1 MFYDVFCFI
10 CFVGS
15 KRYFMIKL
23 YCLMFGL
30 LIEKMIKNSEK
41 NGILLIDN
49 KMVVWCF
56 CMCKNEFIIIV
67 ELMKMRRKE
76 FLVEKLKFLVIIRKC
91 MCVIDSRILFMVIGM
106 VSVIIFIVCGLMIIG
121 FDVRFVLYLCYCKCN
136 KLF

>member
-1 MFYDVFCFI
+1 M
-10 CFVGS
+10 
-15 KRYFMIKL
+15 
-23 YCLMFGL
+23 
-30 LIEKMIKNSEK
+30 E
-41 NGILLIDN
+41 
-49 KMVVWCF
+49 VWCF

-106 VSVIIFIVCGLMIIG
+106 VSVIIFIVCGLMFIG

>member
-1 MFYDVFCFI
+1 MD
-10 CFVGS
+10 G
-15 KRYFMIKL
+15 
-23 YCLMFGL
+23 
-30 LIEKMIKNSEK
+30 
-41 NGILLIDN
+41 
-49 KMVVWCF
+49 WCF

-91 MCVIDSRILFMVIGM
+91 MCVIDSRILLMVIGM
-106 VSVIIFIVCGLMIIG
+106 VSVIIFIVCGLMFIG

>member
-1 MFYDVFCFI
+1 MD
-10 CFVGS
+10 G
-15 KRYFMIKL
+15 
-23 YCLMFGL
+23 
-30 LIEKMIKNSEK
+30 
-41 NGILLIDN
+41 
-49 KMVVWCF
+49 WCF

-91 MCVIDSRILFMVIGM
+91 MCVIDSRLLFIIIGM
-106 VSVIIFIVCGLMIIG
+106 VSVIIFIVCGLMFIG

>member
-15 KRYFMIKL
+15 KIYFMISL

-41 NGILLIDN
+41 KGILLIDN
-49 KMVVWCF
+49 KMEVWCF
-56 CMCKNEFIIIV
+56 CMCKNEFKIIV
-67 ELMKMRRKE
+67 VLMEKRRKK
-76 FLVEKLKFLVIIRKC
+76 FLVDKLKLLVIIRKC

-106 VSVIIFIVCGLMIIG
+106 VSVIIFIVCGLMFIG